1 MANLQLLSLAKKQTV
16 LTSRVPGPAVD
27 TYTLGPNVV
36 GLPMGFECLLWD
48 SAPAESLT
56 EQYPAV
62 PSQSYDWSAA
72 PSWARWAAFD
82 ENGTGNWFIDRP
94 ILDEYNGRW
103 RASVT
108 EKRSWPM
115 YANVALT
122 RGWKAS
128 LGYRPGLPEEAVA
141 TTDCSCPTASD
152 TVITDVTGYIAVTM
166 GEAVLLPDCCNVGN
180 QTEPST
186 TDRGAIL
193 LLQQSADGLDWASFG
208 RAVLSSINTPVYFEY
223 TPTES
228 RIRAVVSSIWGNDT
242 YATVTV
248 SAAQNN

>member
-1 MANLQLLSLAKKQTV
+1 MALLQLLSLAKKQTV
-16 LTSRVPGPAVD
+16 LSSRVVGPAVD
-27 TYTLGPNVV
+27 SYSLGPNVA
-36 GLPMGFECLLWD
+36 GLPMSFECLVWD

-62 PSQSYDWSAA
+62 PSQSYDWSAS

-115 YANVALT
+115 YTNVALT
-122 RGWKAS
+122 RGWRSS
-128 LGYRPGLPEEAVA
+128 LGFRPGAVEEVPALQ
-141 TTDCSCPTASD
+141 DCNCPTASD

-166 GEAVLLPDCCNVGN
+166 GEAVLLPDCCVAGDS
-180 QTEPST
+180 TEPAS

-193 LLQQSADGLDWASFG
+193 LLQQSNDGLSWASFG
-208 RAVLSSINTPVYFEY
+208 RAVLSSVNTPVQFSY
-223 TPTES
+223 TPTAA
-228 RIRAVVSSIWGNDT
+228 RIRAVVSSIWDTDT